1 MASGASGGTKL
12 MAALGAI
19 ADRAGAAHVRVGFLE
34 NATAPDGTPEAQ
46 IAFWNEFGK
55 DGSEGEPKQPP
66 RPFFRRMIADV
77 TPQVSGWTDKALEA
91 TGMDTSKAL
100 ALMGEK
106 LQDALVE
113 SIHKLRDPPLA
124 QSTIDRKGFDKP
136 LIHHNDMVRSVA
148 YEVVEGSATENSE

>member
-1 MASGASGGTKL
+1 

-34 NATAPDGTPEAQ
+34 HAMSPEGIPEAT

-55 DGSEGEPKQPP
+55 DGGEDGAKQPP

-77 TPQVSGWTDKALEA
+77 TPQVGGWTEKALEM
-91 TGMDTSKAL
+91 TDMDTSKAL
-100 ALMGEK
+100 ALLGEK
-106 LQDALVE
+106 LQDALTE
-113 SIHKLRDPPLA
+113 SINKLRDPPLA

-136 LIHHNDMVRSVA
+136 LIHHADMLRSVG
-148 YEVVEGSATENSE
+148 YEVVEGEATENGQ